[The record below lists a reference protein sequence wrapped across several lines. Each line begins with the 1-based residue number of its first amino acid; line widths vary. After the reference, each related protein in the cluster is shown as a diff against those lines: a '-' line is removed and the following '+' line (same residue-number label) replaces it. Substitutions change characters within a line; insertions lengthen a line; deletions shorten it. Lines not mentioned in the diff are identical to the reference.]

1 MKRLLAYLFI
11 VLGLGLTFNVNVN
24 AKAKGKHLCFIDW
37 PSNIDYGNYQSLK
50 IPVDKVVFIKR
61 LKYDDGSS
69 CHLKIFASDNEKLY
83 KKIIWS
89 AFQDRKLY
97 EVDGKKMSLRW
108 LPYKTLHKIHK
119 DQNLKMVKFNIGK
132 PKTQIAK
139 AEPSQTQKVASS
151 TNSSHKF
158 KGIICAKEAWDWS
171 GSKGKFTG
179 KYEDVFIF
187 SDRNKSCE
195 DIDYTMINL
204 DYNKYLNILKNPE
217 LYSDRNKKL
226 KYTIK
231 NNKIC
236 INKKSFL
243 INNLSNSCSKNETE
257 VFVTAGNGNKINL
270 ISNRKTQIAKAEPSQ
285 TEKVAKKETKKTS
298 SKKKNSSNK
307 LPICM
312 NPVAGAKSW
321 YFIKEDGHCYKTLEV
336 KLTNENSLYNT
347 YYNNIYNKKVY
358 EGKIKTAKKKND
370 SSLLDKLKKGS
381 QEIINNISSDSKK
394 KKIVKKNKPKIK
406 LKTKKIKVIEEPKS
420 PFEKKVLAALE
431 LEKNNKVK
439 CVIVEKSNLL
449 SGAKAN
455 FCIKKSDII
464 KLGEYKKFE
473 KFPKNMV
480 ATIKGC
486 KSNHCIRKTA
496 GKNVYKLFVQKKE
509 RYHTKHPG
517 DIIYGMAWF
526 EVLYLD
532 KLKKAQSAINRY
544 SSNQYD
550 GLMKLKKGDHEK
562 LIYSL
567 IKMNNGRIKMRNAL
581 GLSLYDDLELVLKNH
596 WLLGDFLNNDKL
608 KVEKVAL
615 DPQLKKRKLLLDKYK
630 TTLSKYKKK
639 LEEKKNNS

>member
-1 MKRLLAYLFI
+1 MKRLLVYLFI
-11 VLGLGLTFNVNVN
+11 VFGLGLTFSIN
-24 AKAKGKHLCFIDW
+24 ASAESGYCIDGLTSSFYRDNDGKKYFLSGTYWVKKIKNRKNHRDCHKEEFI
-37 PSNIDYGNYQSLK
+37 SKSRYEAQ
-50 IPVDKVVFIKR
+50 
-61 LKYDDGSS
+61 
-69 CHLKIFASDNEKLY
+69 Y
-83 KKIIWS
+83 KKIK
-89 AFQDRKLY
+89 KLVGPFKKKKSIPLNSILTSINGTHVLVEYNRIY
-97 EVDGKKMSLRW
+97 ESK
-108 LPYKTLHKIHK
+108 
-119 DQNLKMVKFNIGK
+119 NN
-132 PKTQIAK
+132 TQIAK
-139 AEPSQTQKVASS
+139 VEASQTQKVASS

-171 GSKGKFTG
+171 GSKGKKITG

-358 EGKIKTAKKKND
+358 EGKIKTAKKND
-370 SSLLDKLKKGS
+370 DNSLLDKLKKGS

-630 TTLSKYKKK
+630 TTLSNYKKK